1 MNIRIN
7 EAILH
12 SFSNIKVEFF
22 GVYLDAEKDQN
33 EISFKPGQAALF
45 METPKYN
52 KALQKIQ
59 AVESKW
65 DSKISSIDSNLQMYK
80 AECDKLKDD
89 IDIKSGKKI
98 QIFGGMTL
106 KDKPWE
112 PGSSATYEEVNKYN
126 EEISKWNNL
135 LDLVRRLE
143 DQYGR
148 VVDKYNDTL
157 EKKNAA
163 LADAQEEI
171 ESLQQESELV
181 INEDYEYNLAKL
193 EKAFISLQA
202 NSNNPLEVISA
213 ALIIRN
219 FCEIIGNS
227 SISSN
232 TTRAIKDLIGKVQFI
247 NEIGKL
253 KEIVQDL
260 STEMLMAYVLNK
272 NILSEATEIETK
284 VDLNQITTISNEL
297 DSILATQLNFSYE
310 YKSIIDPTELSAQ
323 EKKMEDSKAKAIEIC
338 KNIDEI
344 LEKNNAAITD
354 NNEKGKSISEKFKQ
368 MEENRNVFSHDLVY
382 WLLESNNARL
392 VEKFYNKDET
402 KAIEYIFH
410 KLELENKM
418 SFSDVLALISEN
430 DFFVKERNT
439 SLAGTLNSL
448 ESRRKDLIQKENSY
462 KESIKKLEEDLIQIT
477 DVPKQQANNY
487 LQEFSENKGLLNI
500 PLLNLFGLSK
510 VIKTIE
516 KYAVGVKSKNSFFV
530 DSDTKIKENLNQ
542 GSKVNK
548 ITLLSFGI
556 LTLVSGI
563 LVFLLQM
570 KPIAF
575 GSGILF
581 ILTLNQLVVL
591 LKMKETSVGIVKSFN
606 SIYYFV
612 ASGLA
617 AILLS
622 GIFFIEN
629 KTETISNS
637 IVESRKTDEPI
648 KNEKT
653 KVIEAK
659 NSNTPIKEEKPNV
672 IEAKKPIEQKILEPV
687 SPKYVANGI
696 IDTKAGLRLRSG
708 AGANYQKIDFLYY
721 QTRFKI
727 LDLNGPEETIDDV
740 QGKWMKI
747 EYNKKVGWIFGGF
760 VKIE

>member
-7 EAILH
+7 DAILH

-22 GVYLDAEKDQN
+22 GVYLDAEKDHN
-33 EISFKPGQAALF
+33 DISFKPAQAALF

-65 DSKISSIDSNLQMYK
+65 ESKINSLESNLQMYK

-98 QIFGGMTL
+98 KLFSSAMTL
-106 KDKPWE
+106 SDKPSE

-126 EEISKWNNL
+126 EEIGKWNNL

-148 VVDKYNDTL
+148 AVDKYNDTL
-157 EKKNAA
+157 EKKNSA
-163 LADAQEEI
+163 LADAQVEI

-193 EKAFISLQA
+193 EKSFSSLQA
-202 NSNNPLEVISA
+202 NSNNPLEIISA

-232 TTRAIKDLIGKVQFI
+232 TTRAIKDLLSKVQII
-247 NEIGKL
+247 NEIEKL

-272 NILSEATEIETK
+272 NILSEATDIETK
-284 VDLNQITTISNEL
+284 VDLNQIATISNEL
-297 DSILATQLNFSYE
+297 DSLLATQLNFTYE
-310 YKSIIDPTELSAQ
+310 YKSIIDPTELSIP
-323 EKKMEDSKAKAIEIC
+323 EKKMQDSKAKAIEVC

-354 NNEKGKSISEKFKQ
+354 NSEKGQSISEKFKQ
-368 MEENRNVFSHDLVY
+368 MKENRNVFSNDLVY
-382 WLLESNNARL
+382 WLLESNNERL

-402 KAIEYIFH
+402 KAIDFIFH

-418 SFSDVLALISEN
+418 SFSDVLALINEN
-430 DFFVKERNT
+430 DFFVKECNT
-439 SLAGTLNSL
+439 SLADTLNSL
-448 ESRRKDLIQKENSY
+448 EGRRKDLIQKENSY

-487 LQEFSENKGLLNI
+487 LQEFSKNKGLLNI

-510 VIKTIE
+510 IIKTIE
-516 KYAVGVKSKNSFFV
+516 TYAVGVKSKNSFFV

-542 GSKVNK
+542 GIKVNK
-548 ITLLSFGI
+548 ITLISLGI

-563 LVFLLQM
+563 LFFLLQM

-581 ILTLNQLVVL
+581 ILTVNQLAAF
-591 LKMKETSVGIVKSFN
+591 LKMKNTSVGIVKSFN
-606 SIYYFV
+606 SVYYLV

-617 AILLS
+617 AVLLS

-629 KTETISNS
+629 KTEIISNS
-637 IVESRKTDEPI
+637 NVDSKKVNEPVRDEKATLI
-648 KNEKT
+648 ET
-653 KVIEAK
+653 KQ
-659 NSNTPIKEEKPNV
+659 NTPIEEKKPQ
-672 IEAKKPIEQKILEPV
+672 ETTKPIEQKTPEPT
-687 SPKYVANGI
+687 PMYVASGI

-708 AGANYQKIDFLYY
+708 AGANYPKIDFLYY
-721 QTRFKI
+721 QTKFKI
-727 LDLNGPEETIDDV
+727 LDLNGPEETIDGV

-747 EYNKKVGWIFGGF
+747 EHNKKTGWIFGGF
-760 VKIE
+760 VKLE